1 MAKRLNDLEIG
12 VIVGGAVTLIILLIS
27 IFTIN
32 VKNKHKKV
40 TIEQTIQQKQ
50 DSIVLLDNKLDS
62 LEKQL
67 IIDSYEAKLL
77 NDSDAVK
84 LFYELLKH

>member
-12 VIVGGAVTLIILLIS
+12 VIVGIAVTLIILLIS
-27 IFTIN
+27 TLTISI
-32 VKNKHKKV
+32 KNKHKKV